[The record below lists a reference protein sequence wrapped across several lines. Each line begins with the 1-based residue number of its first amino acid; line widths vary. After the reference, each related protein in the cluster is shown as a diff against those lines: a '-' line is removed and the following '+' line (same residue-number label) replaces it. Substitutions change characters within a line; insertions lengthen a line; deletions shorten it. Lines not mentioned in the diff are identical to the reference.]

1 MKETLEHLKTSLEDA
16 IMSRSEKKALKA
28 SILDKHLTKNELNWL
43 RSEIFKLAKD
53 NVSEFRNEQIVD
65 WLEEANKLILPKTET
80 GIYTKS
86 FFSPGTNCLDTI
98 NMNIGSATRKI
109 DICVFT
115 ISDDRIRD
123 KILYAINKGI
133 IVRIITDDDKTM
145 DKGSDIEFL
154 INRGAKVKMD
164 DSPHHMHHK
173 FALFDEE
180 RLLNGSFNWTRS
192 ASQYNSEDL
201 TLTDDKRHVQAFS
214 RHFEQ
219 LWRSFPH
226 YSE

>member
-1 MKETLEHLKTSLEDA
+1 MKETLEHLQTSLEDA
-16 IMSRSEKKALKA
+16 IMTRGEKKALKA
-28 SILDKHLTKNELNWL
+28 ILQDKHLTKNELNCL
-43 RSEIFKLAKD
+43 RSEVFKLAKGQ
-53 NVSEFRNEQIVD
+53 VSEFKNEQIID

-86 FFSPGTNCLDTI
+86 FFSPGTSCLDTI

-133 IVRIITDDDKTM
+133 SVRIITDDDKTM

-154 INRGAKVKMD
+154 LNRGAKVKMD

-173 FALFDEE
+173 FALFDDEI
-180 RLLNGSFNWTRS
+180 LLTGSYNWTRS
-192 ASQYNSEDL
+192 ASQYNQENILETNDPKAIDQYKKEFERL
-201 TLTDDKRHVQAFS
+201 WAAF
-214 RHFEQ
+214 E
-219 LWRSFPH
+219 
-226 YSE
+226 